1 MEPLDRATIWPY
13 REGKP
18 GELYYQRYAHPNAL
32 AAEAKLAELEGGEAL
47 LFPSGAGA
55 TTALVLALLEPG
67 QTIALAEGG
76 YYGTGVLFDALER
89 WGVRHVEFDQTG
101 PPPEGVELVWLEAP
115 SNPFLTMPD
124 LEAAVAS
131 PARVVVDSTAATPV
145 YLRPLDAGADF
156 ALHSATKYL
165 GGHDDVLLG
174 AVACRSAE
182 DAERLREF
190 RGRTGIVAAP
200 DPCWL
205 LSRSLKTLRVRM
217 ERHTASAT
225 AIAEPAARPPGG
237 RGRPLSGLR
246 RTSLVRR
253 RGRRGRSQG
262 RDLAADDRE
271 RHQPRRGRV
280 GAGVANAL
288 GGRPRAAGPAPPE
301 RRPRGRGRALGRP
314 RASPGLS
321 TYVFFPE
328 GAFGPTNN
336 CVGIGRVLLERGE
349 RVVFVVEESF
359 AGTLEAQGFEE
370 ALMRLKPAPEV
381 EEAPG
386 QFWKDFVR
394 DTAPEFR
401 KPTIEQLET
410 FVLPVWQELVDGAR
424 YVDERLAEI
433 FAELEPDVI
442 VQDNVV
448 GFPAVLASGRPWV
461 RIVSCN
467 PLELKDPALPPVF
480 SGYPHRRPG
489 RLGRV
494 PRALPRAARTR
505 CSATSRRSAR
515 SAAAP
520 PLPELEFVH
529 ESPWLNLYLYP
540 AEADY
545 ERSRPLGE
553 RWHRLDSCVRSVDEP
568 FEPPPGDG
576 ALVYVSLGSLGSAD
590 VELMNRLVAALAE
603 TPHRYVVSKGPQHE
617 SIELAPNMTGA
628 EFLPQPAIL
637 PQVDLVITHGGNNT
651 VTESIHF
658 GKPMI
663 VLPLFWDQ
671 HDNAQRMAERGF
683 GVRLPTYE
691 FEDAQ
696 LHEAI
701 DRLLSTPNAGLAEA
715 SLRLQSQP
723 GTVRAAGLIE
733 EVGGA
738 HP

>member
-1 MEPLDRATIWPY
+1 M
-13 REGKP
+13 
-18 GELYYQRYAHPNAL
+18 
-32 AAEAKLAELEGGEAL
+32 
-47 LFPSGAGA
+47 
-55 TTALVLALLEPG
+55 
-67 QTIALAEGG
+67 
-76 YYGTGVLFDALER
+76 
-89 WGVRHVEFDQTG
+89 
-101 PPPEGVELVWLEAP
+101 
-115 SNPFLTMPD
+115 
-124 LEAAVAS
+124 
-131 PARVVVDSTAATPV
+131 
-145 YLRPLDAGADF
+145 
-156 ALHSATKYL
+156 
-165 GGHDDVLLG
+165 
-174 AVACRSAE
+174 
-182 DAERLREF
+182 
-190 RGRTGIVAAP
+190 
-200 DPCWL
+200 
-205 LSRSLKTLRVRM
+205 
-217 ERHTASAT
+217 
-225 AIAEPAARPPGG
+225 
-237 RGRPLSGLR
+237 
-246 RTSLVRR
+246 
-253 RGRRGRSQG
+253 
-262 RDLAADDRE
+262 
-271 RHQPRRGRV
+271 
-280 GAGVANAL
+280 
-288 GGRPRAAGPAPPE
+288 
-301 RRPRGRGRALGRP
+301 
-314 RASPGLS
+314 S

-401 KPTIEQLET
+401 KPTIDQLET

-433 FAELEPDVI
+433 FGELEPDVI

-467 PLELKDPALPPVF
+467 PLELKDPVLPPVF
-480 SGYPHRRPG
+480 SGYPSG
-489 RLGRV
+489 D
-494 PRALPRAARTR
+494 RAGWDDFRERYRELHQTAAAA
-505 CSATSRRSAR
+505 SSRRFCEER
-515 SAAAP
+515 GAP

-576 ALVYVSLGSLGSAD
+576 ALAYVSLGSLGSAD

-658 GKPMI
+658 GKPMV

-671 HDNAQRMAERGF
+671 HDNAQRVEEVGF
-683 GVRLPTYE
+683 GVRFATYE
-691 FEDAQ
+691 FEDRE
-696 LHEAI
+696 LHTAI
-701 DRLLSTPNAGLAEA
+701 EGLLAAEHPRLGEA
-715 SLRLQSQP
+715 SRRLQAQP
-723 GTVRAAGLIE
+723 GTTRAADLIAA
-733 EVGGA
+733 VGGA
-738 HP
+738 RR